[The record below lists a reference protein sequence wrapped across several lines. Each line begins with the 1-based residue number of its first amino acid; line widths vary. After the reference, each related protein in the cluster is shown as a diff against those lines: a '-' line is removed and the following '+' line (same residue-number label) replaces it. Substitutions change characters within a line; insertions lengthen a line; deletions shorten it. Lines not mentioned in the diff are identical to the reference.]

1 MNKELR
7 GQVKATR
14 KTLLRVTALIMAIAV
29 LCAGTAFAA
38 TSETYVTDVYEGSQV
53 TRVESSETDPYAIVA
68 EAGIQLSE
76 NDKLI
81 LDDFTV
87 GEDSRIIV
95 CRASNVTFTYADGKT
110 ENLVFA
116 GRVSELIAEKGVVLS
131 DNLVSSVNV
140 KAVVTNNMEVKILN
154 NYELTINVD
163 NEIRHVK
170 STAKTVGEL
179 LDEQKI
185 VLDADDEVVPSADTE
200 LSNELTIDVL
210 RVEYVTRE
218 AEESVPF
225 TSTTKY
231 SSSMLKG
238 TKKITTVGVNGTK
251 AVVYKDRVVNGVVE
265 STEVESET
273 VTKKPVTQ
281 VTTIGTLVKTTSKLG
296 NSKIEKNGKPISELA
311 LPSKYSI
318 GKNNVP
324 TEYKYTITGKA
335 AAYCQ
340 PGGKTATGKP
350 VMPGR
355 IAVNPK
361 QIPYGTEMWI
371 VSDDGVVYGYCVAE
385 DTGGF
390 AKKGKFVVDLYM
402 NSTSQCYKWGSRNVT
417 IYVL

>member
-238 TKKITTVGVNGTK
+238 TKKITTAGVNGTK

-390 AKKGKFVVDLYM
+390 VKKGKFVVDLYM

>member
-81 LDDFTV
+81 LDDFKV